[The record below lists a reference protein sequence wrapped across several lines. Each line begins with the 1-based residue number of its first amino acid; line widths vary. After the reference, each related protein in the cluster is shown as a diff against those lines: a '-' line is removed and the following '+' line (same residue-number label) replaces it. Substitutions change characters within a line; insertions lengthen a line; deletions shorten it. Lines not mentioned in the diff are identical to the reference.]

1 MKVKMED
8 EKGNDIYNPEKEQAG
23 DTAQDAKV
31 LNFSVWGFELCV
43 FEILSALSLG
53 KSKINEWLPP

>member
-23 DTAQDAKV
+23 GTAQDAKV
-31 LNFSVWGFELCV
+31 LN
-43 FEILSALSLG
+43 SLG
-53 KSKINEWLPP
+53 GIFLLFGGLSFVFLKFCLLCH